1 MPDSNKGDPVVDLD
15 ELKEIMDNDMEL
27 IQDCFAEFLTD
38 LPDLLGEIQTAISQ
52 KDAGKMNTAGHKLK
66 GTLKYLAA
74 EPAAKAAQAIESAG
88 SNHDLENLDE
98 KFLTLE
104 KECQNL
110 TAFIEGFT
118 P

>member
-1 MPDSNKGDPVVDLD
+1 MPDPNKGNPIVDMD

-27 IQDCFAEFLTD
+27 IQDCFTEFLTD
-38 LPDLLGEIQTAISQ
+38 LPDLLGDIQTAISQ
-52 KDAGKMNTAGHKLK
+52 KDAEKMNSTGHKLK

-74 EPAAKAAQAIESAG
+74 EPAAKAAQVIESAG

-98 KFLTLE
+98 KFSTLE
-104 KECQNL
+104 RECENL
-110 TAFIEGFT
+110 TAFIKGFT